1 MTGVEAEWA
10 PDQGKYK
17 LYTRYGKEIAGDDVG
32 AYFTFETEEGEQV
45 EVQWEFPL

>member
-1 MTGVEAEWA
+1 MTGVEAEWD

-32 AYFTFETEEGEQV
+32 TYFSFDTGRKANR
-45 EVQWEFPL
+45 